1 MRLVVDT
8 NIIFSALIRD
18 SVTRH
23 ILLHIEAELLTV
35 GFTYSELQKYK
46 MEILKKSQ
54 ASEEA
59 VEIILQKIMAKI
71 NIVDDSLI
79 NLKFKD
85 AYCIMK
91 AIDIKDT
98 PFLAAALATKS
109 DIWSDDKHFEKQ
121 NKVKVWKTKD
131 IVVLL

>member
-131 IVVLL
+131 LVVLL

>member
-1 MRLVVDT
+1 
-8 NIIFSALIRD
+8 
-18 SVTRH
+18 
-23 ILLHIEAELLTV
+23 
-35 GFTYSELQKYK
+35 
-46 MEILKKSQ
+46 
-54 ASEEA
+54 
-59 VEIILQKIMAKI
+59 MAKI

>member
-18 SVTRH
+18 SLTRH
-23 ILLHIEAELLTV
+23 IIFHIEAELLTV
-35 GFTYSELQKYK
+35 GFTYVELQKYK
-46 MEILKKSQ
+46 QEIIKKSQ
-54 ASEEA
+54 SNEEA
-59 VEIILQKIMAKI
+59 VEFLLQKIMTKI
-71 NIVDDSLI
+71 KRVDDSLI
-79 NLKFKD
+79 NFKFQS
-85 AYCIMK
+85 AYITMK
-91 AIDIKDT
+91 SIDIKDT

-131 IVVLL
+131 LVGFL